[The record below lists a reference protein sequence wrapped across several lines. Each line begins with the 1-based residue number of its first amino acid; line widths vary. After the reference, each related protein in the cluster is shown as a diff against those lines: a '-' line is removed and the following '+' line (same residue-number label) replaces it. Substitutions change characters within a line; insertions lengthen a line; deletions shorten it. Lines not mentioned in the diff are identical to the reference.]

1 MQLRLL
7 GSMLVSGIGRSC
19 LLAMLLAFRFRDEN
33 RAQALEIVGKF
44 RLISL
49 TLHHVPLTA
58 KEASECGTKA
68 SNDDYVVRISPELV
82 SPFSENP
89 FREAARRADAARRQ
103 YGDPESVSPLCGTW
117 ISLYQLEKD
126 SGVRATSECGVFSDC
141 RRAVADPFAL
151 PLSSQQ
157 QTIRKRTPRPAPRQ
171 SRASRRT

>member
-1 MQLRLL
+1 MISVDFVTDLSYSLL
-7 GSMLVSGIGRSC
+7 
-19 LLAMLLAFRFRDEN
+19 FRFCKSN
-33 RAQALEIVGKF
+33 RLQALEICAQF

-49 TLHHVPLTA
+49 TPMTPLPTA

-82 SPFSENP
+82 SPFSEIP

-117 ISLYQLEKD
+117 ISLYQLEKG
-126 SGVRATSECGVFSDC
+126 SMVRATSAVFSATAKLSVG
-141 RRAVADPFAL
+141 AVADSFAL

-157 QTIRKRTPRPAPRQ
+157 QTIRKRTPDLPP
-171 SRASRRT
+171 ASRGHLAEHDRTQP